1 LNNQLLQGGGYVNP
15 HYDFPTKIYCQT
27 LQLADNPALLE
38 SYRKVHDEI
47 WDEIPEGICAVGILE
62 MKLFLF
68 ATTAVMLVVT
78 PIDFDWDTQMAKL
91 AVLPRQQEW
100 EDHVS
105 EVQQCAAGCTSDEK
119 WKMMEQFFCLPAPKK

>member
-68 ATTAVMLVVT
+68 ATTGILKWQNLQYFRASKSGKT
-78 PIDFDWDTQMAKL
+78 TCRKFSN
-91 AVLPRQQEW
+91 VLPDALQMR
-100 EDHVS
+100 S
-105 EVQQCAAGCTSDEK
+105 GK
-119 WKMMEQFFCLPAPKK
+119 